1 MERYLIE
8 SPHTVEDC
16 DRAVREIHAAGYLH
30 CFEWGCEN
38 GVHSA
43 WAIVDAEN
51 LEHARQ
57 IVPWMFRDK
66 ARFVKLVKYEI
77 ADKLHHEQNS

>member
-8 SPHTVEDC
+8 SPHATEDC
-16 DRAVREIHAAGYLH
+16 DRAVKEIHAAGYLH
-30 CFEWGCEN
+30 HFEWGCDV
-38 GVHSA
+38 GIHTA
-43 WAIVDAEN
+43 WAIVDAVS

-77 ADKLHHEQNS
+77 ADKLHHEPGS